1 MEIAGTFT
9 SFNLSMKKNEKEER
23 VLQEIIKNFTG
34 KNFSFGLTKKGG
46 VVDLIAPQDVHGI
59 PFTTD
64 LLIIIFEQLQPRLP
78 EKEISIGDTWSS
90 SLEISAPRPAEGK
103 IFGNFNYTLEG
114 IEKVGKTSC
123 AAIPFWSTLTSSL
136 TAKRGDTTVEMNII
150 GSIEGKTYISIAD
163 GKLVKTDENL
173 TLNIIT
179 GTTSAAGGKTE
190 TTYLQTI
197 IKTDINGELQQ

>member
-1 MEIAGTFT
+1 
-9 SFNLSMKKNEKEER
+9 
-23 VLQEIIKNFTG
+23 
-34 KNFSFGLTKKGG
+34 
-46 VVDLIAPQDVHGI
+46 
-59 PFTTD
+59 
-64 LLIIIFEQLQPRLP
+64 
-78 EKEISIGDTWSS
+78 
-90 SLEISAPRPAEGK
+90 
-103 IFGNFNYTLEG
+103 
-114 IEKVGKTSC
+114 
-123 AAIPFWSTLTSSL
+123 
-136 TAKRGDTTVEMNII
+136 MNII